1 MCLRDVAAGNINK
14 YSTDLWRDY
23 HSVNGRRSKSKRLQR
38 EWLLLGT
45 ATVLFTLKSET
56 NKPHT
61 ELFEFNIWLAA
72 AVTPE
77 EVDCHESG
85 W

>member
-1 MCLRDVAAGNINK
+1 MAEEATRKDCKGN
-14 YSTDLWRDY
+14 
-23 HSVNGRRSKSKRLQR
+23 
-38 EWLLLGT
+38 LLGT
-45 ATVLFTLKSET
+45 VTVLFTLKSET

-61 ELFEFNIWLAA
+61 ELFELNIWLAA

>member
-1 MCLRDVAAGNINK
+1 MCFRDVAAGIINK
-14 YSTDLWRDY
+14 YPTDLWRDY
-23 HSVNGRRSKSKRLQR
+23 HSVNGRGSKLKRFQR
-38 EWLLLGT
+38 EQFFLGM
-45 ATVLFTLKSET
+45 ATVLLTLKSET
-56 NKPHT
+56 NKPHR